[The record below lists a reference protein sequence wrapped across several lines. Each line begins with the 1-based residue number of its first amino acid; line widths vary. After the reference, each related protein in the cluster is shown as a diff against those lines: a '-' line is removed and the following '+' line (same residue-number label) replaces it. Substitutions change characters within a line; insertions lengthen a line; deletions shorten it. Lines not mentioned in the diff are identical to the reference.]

1 MWYSRMEAERERR
14 DNLTEGT
21 NAWKEANDRF
31 EEYKR
36 HWMDAV
42 DDINSQIEDS
52 LDNLIDKYTNA
63 VDKIFLVF
71 ENNITNGKGLDNIAE
86 EW

>member
-1 MWYSRMEAERERR
+1 LRQQKEMWYSRMEAERERR
-14 DNLTEGT
+14 DSLTKGT

-42 DDINSQIEDS
+42 DTINS
-52 LDNLIDKYTNA
+52 
-63 VDKIFLVF
+63 
-71 ENNITNGKGLDNIAE
+71 
-86 EW
+86 